1 MNWRRKQTAHYWKH
15 DGQWPTKWNGVKT
28 LHHVTDEQECRH
40 LLQRVSKSERVE
52 YLLHKD
58 WFQWT
63 ALHVMAL
70 RGRSDIA
77 EIALQS
83 LDSQEDRVKIVTC
96 GMRNGG
102 ETALHWACSV
112 GMVRLLLDT
121 LSPELVQRYIRH
133 LDGTQRSAAH
143 YAVIDK
149 RPDIFQE
156 LWCRSNMET
165 REQLIFVKDGL
176 GITLIMYAAHANDAN
191 TINLILE
198 HSNKPDYYHDLF
210 RIGHPTT
217 INSVILPLIAHQRF
231 SLIAE
236 ILHRIT
242 IQQRRNLLSIE
253 NNRGIS
259 ALKLSTLP
267 PHLIRNNMPRL
278 VGNYDYFC
286 LYNRF
291 DKIQCSVDM
300 HSYLRHFTYEMSLTS
315 QAPATESS
323 LQVRALCSYQNQSS
337 FNGKVSTEVLYIELS
352 QQLCTSSSFIGS
364 HKISDIQVHV
374 FQPHCHRLHKPYKF
388 T

>member
-1 MNWRRKQTAHYWKH
+1 MSMNWRRKQTAHYWEH
-15 DGQWPTKWNGVKT
+15 DGQWPTEYKGVKT
-28 LHHVTDEQECRH
+28 LHHVTDDQECRH
-40 LLQRVSKSERVE
+40 LLQMVSKSQKVE
-52 YLLHKD
+52 YLLHED

-63 ALHVMAL
+63 ALQVMSL
-70 RGRSDIA
+70 RGRSGIA

-176 GITLIMYAAHANDAN
+176 GITLIVYAAHANDAN

-198 HSNKPDYYHDLF
+198 HSNTPYYYHKLF

-217 INSVILPLIAHQRF
+217 INSVIVPLIVHQRF
-231 SLIAE
+231 SLIAK

-267 PHLIRNNMPRL
+267 PYLIQNNMPRL
-278 VGNYDYFC
+278 MGNYDYFC

-291 DKIQCSVDM
+291 GKIQCSVDM

-315 QAPATESS
+315 RASAMELS
-323 LQVRALCSYQNQSS
+323 LQVRALCSYQNRSTS
-337 FNGKVSTEVLYIELS
+337 TGNVSTEVPYIESS
-352 QQLCTSSSFIGS
+352 QLLCTSSSFIGS
-364 HKISDIQVHV
+364 H
-374 FQPHCHRLHKPYKF
+374 FFLHSSA
-388 T
+388 